1 MSGLK
6 IRRESRESTLVK
18 TLVKIMDVSPNG
30 FSQIRAFIE
39 KKENQ
44 NPSSRSKVMS
54 VLVNIIIILTKNY
67 TFIQDS

>member
-1 MSGLK
+1 
-6 IRRESRESTLVK
+6 
-18 TLVKIMDVSPNG
+18 MDVSPNG

-54 VLVNIIIILTKNY
+54 VLVNIMIILTKKLHFHSRLVNNCENDINLLNVSNPCY
-67 TFIQDS
+67 WS